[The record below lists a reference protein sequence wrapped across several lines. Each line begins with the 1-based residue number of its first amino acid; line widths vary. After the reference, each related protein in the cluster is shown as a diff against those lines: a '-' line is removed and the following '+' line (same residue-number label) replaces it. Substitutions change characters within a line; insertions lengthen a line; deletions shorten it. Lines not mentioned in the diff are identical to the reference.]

1 MKIKFIEDFY
11 FLLNEIIFFIAKDK
25 PIASRK
31 FKKNLIISI
40 KKDLKFPYSFKKS
53 IYADDNLI
61 RDYVFK
67 GYTITY
73 KIDIEGDLVLIIGI
87 IKSKNNY

>member
-1 MKIKFIEDFY
+1 MKLY
-11 FLLNEIIFFIAKDK
+11 FLLQKTNLLRQENLI
-25 PIASRK
+25 
-31 FKKNLIISI
+31 KNLIISI